1 MYLGKRRNN
10 GGFDINLVSFVY
22 VDGDYL
28 CLFIMLLMHFHE
40 FISLSV
46 IEWYDKEESRTDW
59 MLSNERASND

>member
-22 VDGDYL
+22 VDGD
-28 CLFIMLLMHFHE
+28 ILMHFHE